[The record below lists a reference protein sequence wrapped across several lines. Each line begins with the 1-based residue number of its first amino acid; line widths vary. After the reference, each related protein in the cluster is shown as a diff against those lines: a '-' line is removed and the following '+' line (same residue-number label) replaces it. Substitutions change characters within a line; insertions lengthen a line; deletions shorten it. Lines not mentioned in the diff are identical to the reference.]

1 MRRTVIA
8 ALLLAAPV
16 APLSA
21 QATRSISASDK
32 AQGAQANP
40 ELLAQYGGKY
50 AGPQVAFVDR
60 VGKRVALQS
69 GLSNAAD
76 DFTITLLNSPIE
88 NAFAIPGGYVY
99 VTRQLLALM
108 NSEAELA
115 SVLGHEV
122 GHVAANHASKRNTR
136 ATIGSILA
144 AGIGAA
150 TGSSLL
156 TQIAGTGAQLYT
168 LGFSRGQEYQADGL
182 GVRYSYAAG
191 YSPYAMSRM
200 LTQLNNETT
209 LQGQIAGRTSSVP
222 SFASTHPNGAARI
235 AKARELARATG
246 RPEDRPAQDS
256 VFLKMLDGMVYD
268 DDPAQGVVS
277 GQTFRHPALRIAFT
291 APAGY
296 QIANGTDAVTIL
308 GSGGQAQFSL
318 GTATADLG
326 AAIAQRFTTL
336 GANGAGVAVQSGRTN
351 GIDYSF
357 ATTAAAASGR
367 AVDATVVA
375 YRFPNATYLFTLI
388 TPQGSGMG
396 PFGSLVSS
404 MTTLSASEAAAVKGK
419 RVRIVT
425 VGRNDTI
432 DSLAAKMAYPSFQR
446 ERFLTLNGLTNGSVL
461 SQGMLMKIIVEG

>member
-1 MRRTVIA
+1 MRKMIIA
-8 ALLLAAPV
+8 AMLLSVPATPLAA
-16 APLSA
+16 
-21 QATRSISASDK
+21 QASRSISASDK
-32 AQGAQANP
+32 ATGAKAHP
-40 ELLAQYGGKY
+40 ELLAQYGGAF
-50 AGPQVAFVDR
+50 AGPQVAFVER
-60 VGKRVALQS
+60 VGKRIALQS

-76 DFTITLLNSPIE
+76 DFTITLLNSPVE
-88 NAFAIPGGYVY
+88 NAFAIPGGYAY

-168 LGFSRGQEYQADGL
+168 LGFSRSQEYQADGF
-182 GVRYSYAAG
+182 GVRYANAAG

-235 AKARELARATG
+235 AKARELAQATG
-246 RPEDRPAQDS
+246 KAEDRPAQDT

-277 GQTFRHPALRIAFT
+277 GQMFRHAGLRLAFT

-296 QIANGTDAVTIL
+296 PLANGTDAVTIQ
-308 GSGGQAQFSL
+308 GSGGQAQFTL
-318 GTATADLG
+318 GGAGSDL
-326 AAIAQRFTTL
+326 AAIINQRFTAL
-336 GANGAGVAVQSGRTN
+336 GANGASAQVQNGRTN
-351 GIDYSF
+351 GIDYAF
-357 ATTAAAASGR
+357 ATVGATASGR

-375 YRFPNATYLFTLI
+375 YRFPTASYVFTLI
-388 TPQGSGMG
+388 TPQGSGVG
-396 PFGSLVSS
+396 PFGSLISS
-404 MTTLSASEAAAVKGK
+404 MTMLSASEAAAIKSKRIRVLSVAKG
-419 RVRIVT
+419 
-425 VGRNDTI
+425 DTI
-432 DSLAAKMAYPSFQR
+432 DSLSAKMAYPSYQR
-446 ERFLTLNGLTNGSVL
+446 ERFLTLNGLTASSVL
-461 SQGMLMKIIVEG
+461 SRGMLVKVVVES